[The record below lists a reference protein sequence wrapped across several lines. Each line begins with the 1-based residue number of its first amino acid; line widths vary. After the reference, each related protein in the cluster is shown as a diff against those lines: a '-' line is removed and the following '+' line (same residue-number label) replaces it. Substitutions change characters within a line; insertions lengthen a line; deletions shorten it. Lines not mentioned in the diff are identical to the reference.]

1 MFTFAPQHSLQ
12 SCTPK
17 PGRIEG
23 SFNPGVNGPG
33 SYDLQFTVAETG
45 GVIAAGTVDSPDG
58 GIVAVSLAHSATNG
72 AGGGGAAFQR
82 NLRVSIGGA
91 APGPPQPVCLASGG

>member
-1 MFTFAPQHSLQ
+1 VFTFAPQHSLN

-17 PGRIEG
+17 PGLIEG

-33 SYDLQFTVAETG
+33 SYALEFTVAVTNA
-45 GVIAAGTVDSPDG
+45 VIAAGTVDSPDG

-72 AGGGGAAFQR
+72 GGGGAFQR
-82 NLRVSIGGA
+82 NLRVAIDGA
-91 APGPPQPVCLASGG
+91 PPGPPQPVCLAS